1 MNTFTNPTTLTE
13 DVVRIDKYLPNA
25 YYDPVHLLQMAYNA
39 HMETRYAIRMRKR
52 EWAAF
57 LKDGDEGEQGK
68 FEIFTVWSDHSDC
81 MDVLTTTIYYDPKSP
96 WGIDYTFSVTQSML
110 AISLANGYR
119 MSSPL
124 FHCATEDEVRAFLE
138 DDETPFKRYL
148 HLEHIMKRLRES
160 DEGQATIRKLER
172 EQEQQS

>member
-1 MNTFTNPTTLTE
+1 MNTFTNPTILTE